1 MRGLT
6 IGGLQAIFAQ
16 STGDVIVPAIR
27 LKHPSLGETEIKLV
41 SNVTEENLV
50 GLLTDY
56 QIFPLQIVLAPDIEE
71 NAPQAQIIIDNIS
84 RELIDELRSWESA
97 PTITIELF
105 RITPNNEITLEVIV
119 EDFELKNI
127 KYDATTITG
136 TLSFERDILNEAAT
150 KDRFTPNVAPGLF

>member
-1 MRGLT
+1 M
-6 IGGLQAIFAQ
+6 
-16 STGDVIVPAIR
+16 
-27 LKHPSLGETEIKLV
+27 
-41 SNVTEENLV
+41 
-50 GLLTDY
+50 LTDY

-71 NAPQAQIIIDNIS
+71 NAPMAQVIIDNIS

-105 RITPNNEITLEVIV
+105 RITPNNEVTLEVIV
-119 EDFELKNI
+119 EDFELKDI

-136 TLSFERDILNEAAT
+136 TLGFERDILNEAAT